1 MSHTTFSRLEY
12 WVTFPDSPTHQILV
26 WLRARGLLGLTHWL
40 AGYHTP
46 VPQLEVTPTST

>member
-1 MSHTTFSRLEY
+1 
-12 WVTFPDSPTHQILV
+12 V